1 MAPTASRPKDE
12 TLTSVR
18 VAVRVRPFT
27 DAELD
32 AGSRSS
38 LAMPKGPTGGRL
50 SVSDVDT
57 WTVEEFALDHCYGVE
72 GVDGHVG
79 PAATQER
86 LYRDVGE
93 PALDAAWAGYNVGV
107 VAFGQTGTGK
117 THALVGA
124 TQGRGRGITPRLA
137 EALFAR
143 VDAERESNDGAET
156 RVEVTAVEIHRE
168 RCRDLLER
176 GATVDVNRAAAV
188 SISSLAQLRHVLAGA
203 AARRDPS
210 LSSRSHAVT
219 RITLTRFPASTS
231 ATPPPPLVS
240 RLHLVDLAGAERVD
254 DDRSLRA
261 LVDVV
266 ASAAAASR
274 ARGGLEPARGVAAAA
289 SSTSPL
295 ADALREHFG
304 GNAKTWIVAT
314 ASPSDADCAMTAAT
328 LRFLA
333 DARAIRGRAVVNVD
347 PDARELEEA
356 EAEEKD
362 AARALE
368 YARRRFAEARAATQ
382 IAADADGSFG
392 VSLGA
397 RRPTSAGGRGLADG
411 AVRRGFGASHAR
423 PASASARNSAA
434 RNSASGDALRF
445 RAETRDARARHEAA
459 VRRLRAARA
468 HWTAKLKHYARGRG
482 DDAKEN
488 APPNETSG
496 KSTTTR
502 EFRATA
508 DPRTRTPRRAI
519 RARLHARDSFRSW
532 TATRRVQS
540 RSTSA
545 SA

>member
-1 MAPTASRPKDE
+1 MAPTASRPRDG

-38 LAMPKGPTGGRL
+38 LAMPKGPTGHRL

-57 WTVEEFALDHCYGVE
+57 WTAEEFALDHCYGAE

-143 VDAERESNDGAET
+143 VEAEREANDGAET

-219 RITLTRFPASTS
+219 RITLTRFPATR
-231 ATPPPPLVS
+231 T
-240 RLHLVDLAGAERVD
+240 D
-254 DDRSLRA
+254 DA
-261 LVDVV
+261 P
-266 ASAAAASR
+266 AAAGEPTAPRRPRRRRTRRRRSFPSR
-274 ARGGLEPARGVAAAA
+274 ARRRRRVRRGGVA
-289 SSTSPL
+289 
-295 ADALREHFG
+295 R
-304 GNAKTWIVAT
+304 
-314 ASPSDADCAMTAAT
+314 
-328 LRFLA
+328 
-333 DARAIRGRAVVNVD
+333 ARRTRTH
-347 PDARELEEA
+347 
-356 EAEEKD
+356 
-362 AARALE
+362 
-368 YARRRFAEARAATQ
+368 ARRRR
-382 IAADADGSFG
+382 GG
-392 VSLGA
+392 VVGRGVLRLPA
-397 RRPTSAGGRGLADG
+397 RR
-411 AVRRGFGASHAR
+411 
-423 PASASARNSAA
+423 
-434 RNSASGDALRF
+434 
-445 RAETRDARARHEAA
+445 RA
-459 VRRLRAARA
+459 
-468 HWTAKLKHYARGRG
+468 
-482 DDAKEN
+482 
-488 APPNETSG
+488 
-496 KSTTTR
+496 
-502 EFRATA
+502 
-508 DPRTRTPRRAI
+508 PRTLRR
-519 RARLHARDSFRSW
+519 
-532 TATRRVQS
+532 
-540 RSTSA
+540 
-545 SA
+545 

>member
-203 AARRDPS
+203 AGRKRPIPILAFARRHAHHPHAF
-210 LSSRSHAVT
+210 SRVHLRDAPPAAGEPTAPRRPRRRRACRRRS
-219 RITLTRFPASTS
+219 FP
-231 ATPPPPLVS
+231 
-240 RLHLVDLAGAERVD
+240 
-254 DDRSLRA
+254 
-261 LVDVV
+261 
-266 ASAAAASR
+266 SR
-274 ARGGLEPARGVAAAA
+274 ARRRRRVRRRNI
-289 SSTSPL
+289 SRT
-295 ADALREHFG
+295 RR
-304 GNAKTWIVAT
+304 TRT
-314 ASPSDADCAMTAAT
+314 
-328 LRFLA
+328 R
-333 DARAIRGRAVVNVD
+333 
-347 PDARELEEA
+347 
-356 EAEEKD
+356 
-362 AARALE
+362 
-368 YARRRFAEARAATQ
+368 ARRRR
-382 IAADADGSFG
+382 GG
-392 VSLGA
+392 VLDLTA
-397 RRPTSAGGRGLADG
+397 RRRAPRTLRREREDVDRRDGVALGRGLRDD
-411 AVRRGFGASHAR
+411 R
-423 PASASARNSAA
+423 
-434 RNSASGDALRF
+434 
-445 RAETRDARARHEAA
+445 RDASFPRRRARDSRT
-459 VRRLRAARA
+459 RRRQRGPG
-468 HWTAKLKHYARGRG
+468 RERVGGGGGGREGRG
-482 DDAKEN
+482 ARVGIREGDDSPSG
-488 APPNETSG
+488 APRR
-496 KSTTTR
+496 KSR
-502 EFRATA
+502 
-508 DPRTRTPRRAI
+508 RTRTDP
-519 RARLHARDSFRSW
+519 SG
-532 TATRRVQS
+532 
-540 RSTSA
+540 
-545 SA
+545 